1 MQIDAAGSPKPES
14 FEPRHLGDH
23 LLVAQLGHDVLGTV
37 FRALDS
43 ADEKRFV
50 RLRVLQS
57 GELDPQAVLAAI
69 GKSEKAPALINP
81 AIVKRARFGVADG
94 IPFLAWCESAG
105 WTLDTILSRVRAL
118 KLQISTEHALLVAD
132 KVSEALE
139 HAHLTPQDGE
149 PVHHGILWP
158 GFVSISNDGD
168 VRIGGFGLAEAVLP
182 SLHKP
187 RLSSEI
193 APYVA
198 PEARELG
205 IVGDSSDVYSL
216 GVLLLELL
224 TSRRPALTV
233 QISDPRATDPF
244 SKEIGA
250 FLRRCLA
257 PPSQRF
263 RSPVEM
269 RSVLQELLAGSPL
282 SVSAPSFA
290 LFLYRMLNPESRTSL
305 SSADAEAT
313 NPVTVESAPARAPI
327 FESLAAPSV
336 VPRESREDAP
346 APLAPIDAA
355 LEAEKPWGRY
365 IATAALVAL
374 AIAGGSLILT
384 GSRTASE
391 QRGEPGN
398 EAAAAP
404 EVGMPVERAVAPALA
419 GTENAVLTLEAPRRK
434 DSPPERDRAV
444 RSSGRAVLREHTR
457 AAAAPARHSRFD
469 DGLAR
474 AAAASARHS
483 RFQAGLA
490 RVEAERL
497 DARSLAADLFGEA
510 VGSEQEGDRLL
521 READFDAAQLAFRR
535 AAESFRMAENASR
548 EERVR
553 KVRLDAP

>member
-23 LLVAQLGHDVLGTV
+23 LLVAQLGHDALGTV
-37 FRALDS
+37 FRAIDS

-57 GELDPQAVLAAI
+57 GELDPQAVLTAI

-81 AIVKRARFGVADG
+81 AIVNRARFGVTEG
-94 IPFLAWCESAG
+94 IPFLAWCETAG

-118 KLQISTEHALLVAD
+118 KLQISTEHALLVAER
-132 KVSEALE
+132 VSEALE
-139 HAHLTPQDGE
+139 HAHLTLHDGE

-158 GFVSISNDGD
+158 GFVSISNDAD

-187 RLSSEI
+187 RLSNEI

-224 TSRRPALTV
+224 TCRRPALTV
-233 QISDPRATDPF
+233 HLSDPRATDPF

-263 RSPVEM
+263 RSAVEM
-269 RSVLQELLAGSPL
+269 RRVLQELLAGSPHSL
-282 SVSAPSFA
+282 SATSLA
-290 LFLYRMLNPESRTSL
+290 LFLYRLLNPESRSL
-305 SSADAEAT
+305 LLSADAEAT
-313 NPVTVESAPARAPI
+313 NPVTVESAPARAPF
-327 FESLAAPSV
+327 FESTAAPSAA
-336 VPRESREDAP
+336 PPQPREDAP
-346 APLAPIDAA
+346 APQALDAA
-355 LEAEKPWGRY
+355 PQAEKPWGLRL
-365 IATAALVAL
+365 AAAALVAL
-374 AIAGGSLILT
+374 AIAGGAFLLT
-384 GSRTASE
+384 DSRPASE
-391 QRGEPGN
+391 QRGEQGK
-398 EAAAAP
+398 ETTAGSG
-404 EVGMPVERAVAPALA
+404 VGMPVESPVVAPALA
-419 GTENAVLTLEAPRRK
+419 GSENAVLTLEAPRLK
-434 DSPPERDRAV
+434 APPPERDRAV
-444 RSSGRAVLREHTR
+444 RSSGRAVLREATR
-457 AAAAPARHSRFD
+457 AAATSARNSRFEA
-469 DGLAR
+469 GLTR
-474 AAAASARHS
+474 VAAASARNS

-497 DARSLAADLFGEA
+497 DARDLAADLFGEA
-510 VGSEQEGDRLL
+510 VESEQEGDRLL
-521 READFDAAQLAFRR
+521 RERDYDAAKVAFSR

-553 KVRLDAP
+553 LVRLDSP

>member
-1 MQIDAAGSPKPES
+1 MQIDAAGSQKPES
-14 FEPRHLGDH
+14 FEPRYLGDH

-81 AIVKRARFGVADG
+81 AIVKGARFGVTDG
-94 IPFLAWCESAG
+94 IPFLAWCESGG

-118 KLQISTEHALLVAD
+118 KLQISTEHALLVAER
-132 KVSEALE
+132 VSEALE
-139 HAHLTPQDGE
+139 HAHLTLHDGE
-149 PVHHGILWP
+149 SVHHGILWP
-158 GFVSISNDGD
+158 GFVSISNDAN

-187 RLSSEI
+187 RLSNEI

-233 QISDPRATDPF
+233 HLSDPRATDSF
-244 SKEIGA
+244 SKEISA

-263 RSPVEM
+263 RSAVEM
-269 RSVLQELLAGSPL
+269 RRVLQELLAGSPHL
-282 SVSAPSFA
+282 LSAPSFA
-290 LFLYRMLNPESRTSL
+290 LFLYRLLNPESRSAL
-305 SSADAEAT
+305 PSADAEAT
-313 NPVTVESAPARAPI
+313 NPVTVESAARAPI
-327 FESLAAPSV
+327 FEMVSPPSAAP
-336 VPRESREDAP
+336 RELREDAP
-346 APLAPIDAA
+346 APHGLDA
-355 LEAEKPWGRY
+355 ESQAETPWGGRL
-365 IATAALVAL
+365 AAAALVAL
-374 AIAGGSLILT
+374 AIAGGAFLLT
-384 GSRTASE
+384 GSRPAPE
-391 QRGEPGN
+391 QRGEPGK
-398 EAAAAP
+398 ETVAAS
-404 EVGMPVERAVAPALA
+404 EVGMPGESTVAAPAPA
-419 GTENAVLTLEAPRRK
+419 GAENAVLALEPPRQKAP
-434 DSPPERDRAV
+434 PPERDRTV
-444 RSSGRAVLREHTR
+444 RSSGRAVLRESTR
-457 AAAAPARHSRFD
+457 AADASARNSRFEP
-469 DGLAR
+469 GLLR

-497 DARSLAADLFGEA
+497 DARDLAADLFGEA
-510 VGSEQEGDRLL
+510 VESEQEGDRLV
-521 READFDAAQLAFRR
+521 RESDYDAAQLAFRR
-535 AAESFRMAENASR
+535 AAESFRMAESASR

-553 KVRLDAP
+553 QVRLDSP